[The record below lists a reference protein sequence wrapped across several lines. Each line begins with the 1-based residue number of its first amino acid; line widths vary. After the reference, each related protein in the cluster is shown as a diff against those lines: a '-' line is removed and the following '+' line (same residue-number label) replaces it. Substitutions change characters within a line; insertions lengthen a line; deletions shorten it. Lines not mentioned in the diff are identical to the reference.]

1 MSGSKFI
8 HLLLDFEPHF
18 NPVFSIAGFLL
29 KLFIAPTLAY
39 LGFLLIPAFLY
50 IQDQLIYSFPGF
62 RSQRFVVFEFVFQ
75 LLTFPRKAKPGK
87 FQVFFKAR
95 LLKFEN

>member
-1 MSGSKFI
+1 MADSLQFI
-8 HLLLDFEPHF
+8 LCIKPHF
-18 NPVFSIAGFLL
+18 DPVLRIAGFFLELL
-29 KLFIAPTLAY
+29 IAPTLAY
-39 LGFLLIPAFLY
+39 FGFLLIPAFLH
-50 IQDQLIYSFPGF
+50 IQNQLVYSFPGF

-95 LLKFEN
+95 LSEFKNGF